1 MDTWYEYVKNIH
13 DNSSRYVWND
23 YCRLLTYWG
32 EILDPDGLY
41 KGDFA
46 KSEKVRRRI
55 ITLLTHLRQAG
66 YSDLELA
73 QAGMVRGVG
82 CIADMLGQIE

>member
-1 MDTWYEYVKNIH
+1 MDTWYEYVKNTH
-13 DNSSRYVWND
+13 DNHYKYVWND
-23 YCRLLTYWG
+23 YCRVLDLWSV
-32 EILDPDGLY
+32 ILNGD
-41 KGDFA
+41 GDFVT
-46 KSEKVRRRI
+46 SEVYRRRI
-55 ITLLTHLRQAG
+55 LILLDQLSRAG